1 MTHEPFTIVIIAY
14 RKNRINHRLLFGEPA
29 FIVRRGWRRSL
40 ACFCPNRIF
49 GYERWRGDQHGTQD
63 WRLYICLTVGEGAVT
78 SAPGILPGADL
89 LLTVRGKTR
98 VKQAFSAFGTLN
110 HEFGKLENVPPAH
123 WRNLHNALQIGH
135 SEKAESNAKVRVI

>member
-1 MTHEPFTIVIIAY
+1 MTHDPFTIVIIAY
-14 RKNRINHRLLFGEPA
+14 RKNRINHRLLFGEPS

-49 GYERWRGDQHGTQD
+49 GYERWRGDQYGTQD

-89 LLTVRGKTR
+89 LLAARGKTR
-98 VKQAFSAFGTLN
+98 VKQAFSTFGALN

-123 WRNLHNALQIGH
+123 WRRIHNALQTGQ
-135 SEKAESNAKVRVI
+135 SAKAEGNAKARAI